1 MVDLAVPTKRYRG
14 IKREQD
20 AALRLRL
27 KELAQKHRRF
37 GLPRL
42 HLLLK
47 REGLVINKKRTSR
60 LYREEKL
67 ALRRKRPKRKGS
79 NLRLPLAVPT
89 EPNQRWSI
97 DFIHD
102 SLFAGRRFKCL
113 TIVDDFSKE
122 SPRIEAAHGLGGHQ
136 LVRIFEE
143 MRSVTGLPKEIRA
156 DNGPEF
162 QSRALLEYCMETGIE
177 LHFTRPGKPMDN
189 AFIESFNGRFRDECL
204 NENCFMSLDDAK
216 QKIEEWRNFYNQERP
231 HSALNGMS
239 PKKFA
244 EQWEIELTA

>member
-1 MVDLAVPTKRYRG
+1 MDLPVATKRYRSVWG
-14 IKREQD
+14 DRD
-20 AALRLRL
+20 DALRRRM

-42 HLLLK
+42 HLMMK
-47 REGLVINKKRTSR
+47 QEGLVINEKRTAR
-60 LYREEKL
+60 LYREENL
-67 ALRRKRPKRKGS
+67 VLRRKRPKRKGS
-79 NLRLPLAVPT
+79 TLRLPLPVPT
-89 EPNQRWSI
+89 VPRQRWSI

-113 TIVDDFSKE
+113 TIVDDFSRE

-143 MRSVTGLPKEIRA
+143 LRPVTGLPKEIRA

-162 QSRALLEYCMETGIE
+162 QSRVFLEYCLKMGIE

-189 AFIESFNGRFRDECL
+189 AYIESFNGRFRDECL
-204 NENCFMSLDDAK
+204 NEHCFMSLDDAK
-216 QKIEEWRNFYNQERP
+216 EKIEEWRTFYNQERP
-231 HSALNGMS
+231 HSSLDGMS
-239 PKKFA
+239 PKRFA
-244 EQWEIELTA
+244 EHWERELTA

>member
-1 MVDLAVPTKRYRG
+1 MRA
-14 IKREQD
+14 
-20 AALRLRL
+20 
-27 KELAQKHRRF
+27 LAQKYRRF

-42 HLLLK
+42 HLILK
-47 REGLVINKKRTSR
+47 QERLVVNDKRTER
-60 LYREEKL
+60 LYREESL
-67 ALRRKRPKRKGS
+67 ALRRKRPKRRGS
-79 NLRLPLAVPT
+79 MLRVPLPVPT
-89 EPNQRWSI
+89 APNQRWSI

-122 SPRIEAAHGLGGHQ
+122 SPRIEVAHGLGGHQ

-143 MRSVTGLPKEIRA
+143 LRPVTGLPKEIRA

-162 QSRALLEYCMETGIE
+162 QSRVFIEYCLKAGIE

-204 NENCFMSLDDAK
+204 NEHCFMSLDDAK
-216 QKIEEWRNFYNQERP
+216 EKIEEWRCFYNEERP
-231 HSALNGMS
+231 HSSLKGMT
-239 PKKFA
+239 PKTFA
-244 EQWEIELTA
+244 QAWEIQLTA